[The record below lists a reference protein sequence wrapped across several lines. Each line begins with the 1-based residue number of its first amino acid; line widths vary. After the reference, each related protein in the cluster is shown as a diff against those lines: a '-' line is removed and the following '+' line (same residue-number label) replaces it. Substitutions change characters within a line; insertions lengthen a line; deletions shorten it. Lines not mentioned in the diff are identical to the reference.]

1 MPADEQDER
10 SAEAT
15 PATQDTAPAPPTP
28 DAGTTPPARRRGWRR
43 VVNRRN
49 AIWTALVAVVAVI
62 ALALIIFLLYRS
74 GRVDKIIAGQI
85 INTLAEYN
93 IRAEIGSLPPQ
104 KRPPPDDTTA

>member
-15 PATQDTAPAPPTP
+15 PAPPDATTAPPTG
-28 DAGTTPPARRRGWRR
+28 AGPTPPARRRGWRR

-49 AIWTALVAVVAVI
+49 AIWTAVVAVVAVV

-93 IRAEIGSLPPQ
+93 IRAEIGS
-104 KRPPPDDTTA
+104 